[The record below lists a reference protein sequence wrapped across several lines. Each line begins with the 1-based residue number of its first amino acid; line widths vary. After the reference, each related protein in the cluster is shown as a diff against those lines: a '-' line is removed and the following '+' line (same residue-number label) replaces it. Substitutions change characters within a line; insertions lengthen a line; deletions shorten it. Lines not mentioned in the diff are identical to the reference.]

1 MVAQPAGKGR
11 VLANKYRLESHL
23 GEGGFGTIWRAD
35 HLVLEAPVAVKLID
49 PDIASDEAA
58 TERFLREARAAASLR
73 SPHVVQI
80 LDYGVEEHQPFIV
93 MELLEGENLAQR
105 IKRVGRL
112 GSAETV
118 RIVSDIARAMVRA
131 HEIGIVHR
139 DLKPDNVFL
148 VKNDDE
154 EVAKVL
160 DFGLA
165 KVDATRL
172 GQKGSVTRTGS
183 LMGTPYYM
191 SPEQA
196 QGNKEVDHRSD
207 LWSLGVIAFEAL
219 TGKRPFLSD
228 GLGELVLQICV
239 RPLPVPSEF
248 APVPP
253 AFDAWFA
260 RACAR
265 DLEVRYQS
273 ARELVDGLRDALQ
286 VESEEATITVPD
298 QEHPALAGA
307 RARATATPVEV
318 GSETRRLSD
327 VLRENVRRI
336 SQATTVRADPL
347 AAQESEASQSTEVAE
362 QRAPSGRG
370 KLLGVA
376 AGALAVGLAAGIFVL
391 RLRHERAA
399 DAGSSDPGERRS
411 MLTDPGRWLLSPRA
425 GRAPESAK
433 SADHGPLDPAVVEAN
448 GTQRAAR
455 SADGGAPRTDGG
467 ARGDA
472 STSANWFPVQVD
484 GGWVKP
490 EWARPE
496 PDKPRED
503 PAPPPTPDPD
513 NPY

>member
-1 MVAQPAGKGR
+1 MVAQPAGTGR

-23 GEGGFGTIWRAD
+23 GEGGFGTIWRAH

-49 PDIASDEAA
+49 PDIARDEAA
-58 TERFLREARAAASLR
+58 TERFLREAKAAASLR

-80 LDYGVEEHQPFIV
+80 LDYGVDELQPFIV

-105 IKRVGRL
+105 IKRLGRL
-112 GSAETV
+112 EPAETV
-118 RIVSDIARAMVRA
+118 RIVTQVARAVGRA
-131 HEIGIVHR
+131 HEAGVVHR

-148 VKNDDE
+148 IKNDDE

-196 QGNKEVDHRSD
+196 QGNKEVDFRSD
-207 LWSLGVIAFEAL
+207 LWSLGVMAFESI

-265 DLEVRYQS
+265 DVAERYQS
-273 ARELVDGLRDALQ
+273 ARELADALREALQ
-286 VESEEATITVPD
+286 VESDEATITVSD
-298 QEHPALAGA
+298 NEHPAL

-318 GSETRRLSD
+318 GSQTRPAALREAARRL
-327 VLRENVRRI
+327 
-336 SQATTVRADPL
+336 SQATTVRADAPIMRQSSISQ
-347 AAQESEASQSTEVAE
+347 AAEVDE
-362 QRAPSGRG
+362 QTKSVVRGRV
-370 KLLGVA
+370 LGVA
-376 AGALAVGLAAGIFVL
+376 VVALVVGLGAGLVVL
-391 RLRHERAA
+391 RTRSASTTDVA
-399 DAGSSDPGERRS
+399 PPTPGDR
-411 MLTDPGRWLLSPRA
+411 LADPGRWLQSRGA
-425 GRAPESAK
+425 ARAPAASAER
-433 SADHGPLDPAVVEAN
+433 PAAEIPSFEAN
-448 GTQRAAR
+448 GVPRTAKGTDA
-455 SADGGAPRTDGG
+455 GAPRTDGG
-467 ARGDA
+467 AN
-472 STSANWFPVQVD
+472 ANWYPVQVD
-484 GGWVKP
+484 GGWLKP

-496 PDKPRED
+496 ADKPREEPGS
-503 PAPPPTPDPD
+503 PADPD